1 MRRHRHRRRNRRGLR
16 WSRSLRQA
24 VARNLDA
31 LVPLAIYAI
40 SFLVIMSAY
49 LRPGWYRP

>member
-1 MRRHRHRRRNRRGLR
+1 MPRR
-16 WSRSLRQA
+16 SRSLRQA

-31 LVPLAIYAI
+31 LVPFAIYAI

-49 LRPGWYRP
+49 LKPHWYLP

>member
-1 MRRHRHRRRNRRGLR
+1 MRRHRHRKRRVPRR
-16 WSRSLRQA
+16 SRSLRQA

-31 LVPLAIYAI
+31 LVPFAIYAI

-49 LRPGWYRP
+49 LKPHWYLP